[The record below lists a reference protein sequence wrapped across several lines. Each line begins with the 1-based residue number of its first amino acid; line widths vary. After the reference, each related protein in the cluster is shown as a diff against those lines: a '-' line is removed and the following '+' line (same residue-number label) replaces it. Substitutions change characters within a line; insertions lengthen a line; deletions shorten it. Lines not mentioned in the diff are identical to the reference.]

1 MSEQPH
7 FIEVSPSGWG
17 KPLQAFTCALLFA
30 LFSFAPAQAVVIDS
44 GKGQGNTRAP
54 KDDPGFA
61 NVGTMDYMTGIY
73 LGNHW
78 VLTANH
84 VGVKPIRLG
93 GRLYE
98 PVHKKIRRRGVTRKK
113 VYADLILF
121 QIREK
126 PDLPSISIASS
137 PIQEDQMVL
146 MIGHGKERN
155 PRREVWNAAWQ
166 TVHTNQAI
174 YSGYTTAGN
183 RRMRWGTNRVAAIN
197 IEAALS
203 EQNITR
209 GFATSFD
216 VALPTPYEA
225 QASSGDSGG
234 PVFSKNENGEWEL
247 AGIMMTVGNHPS
259 QPRNVVIY
267 GNTTFAVDLY
277 SYRDFILEAL
287 QSTPDWD
294 KDTVLDLKDNCPL
307 IANPEQID
315 SNGDG
320 VGDACEVPPEA
331 EGEQQPGKK
340 PKTF

>member
-1 MSEQPH
+1 MSVQPQ

-17 KPLQAFTCALLFA
+17 KPLQAFTCALFFV
-30 LFSFAPAQAVVIDS
+30 LFSFASAQAVVIDS

-61 NVGTMDYMTGIY
+61 NVGTLEYMTGIY

-84 VGVKPIRLG
+84 VGVKPISLG

-126 PDLPSISIASS
+126 PDLPSIPIASS
-137 PIQEDQMVL
+137 PIQEGQSVL
-146 MIGHGKERN
+146 MIGHGTGRS
-155 PRREVWNAAWQ
+155 PQRQGWNAAWQ
-166 TVHTNQAI
+166 VVPDQAI
-174 YSGYTTAGN
+174 YSGYTTGKK

-197 IEAALS
+197 IEVPLS
-203 EQNITR
+203 EQVVTR

-216 VALPTPYEA
+216 VALPTPHEA

-234 PVFSKNENGEWEL
+234 PVFSKNESGDWEL
-247 AGIMMTVGNHPS
+247 AGVMMTVANYPN
-259 QPRNVVIY
+259 QPRSVASY
-267 GNTTFAVDLY
+267 GNTTYAVDLY
-277 SYRDFILEAL
+277 SYRDFILEVL
-287 QSTPDWD
+287 QSTPDRD
-294 KDTVLDLKDNCPL
+294 KDTIVDLKDNCPL
-307 IANPEQID
+307 IANPEQLD

-320 VGDACEVPPEA
+320 VGDACEAPPEA
-331 EGEQQPGKK
+331 EEKQHPGKK